1 MLSQAQAQE
10 PVLEEIT
17 EPLESD
23 IISLEDSPDGETHVE
38 IGADGGEHVTGV
50 FPPFDS
56 TTFASQ
62 LLWLAIAFGL
72 LYLMMKR
79 VALPRIGSILEERR
93 DRIDGDIAEAAR
105 LQQKTDAAIESY
117 ETALAQARTN
127 AHAIAEETR
136 GKIRAELDVK
146 RKSVEENLAGKVTEA
161 EGRIAQTKAA
171 ALGHVDEIAADIAQS
186 VVAQLAG
193 SVTEAAAKD
202 AVAKVSKE

>member
-10 PVLEEIT
+10 PVLDEIT

-23 IISLEDSPDGETHVE
+23 IISLEESPDGETHVE
-38 IGADGGEHVTGV
+38 VGYHGEEHVTGV

-62 LLWLAIAFGL
+62 LLWLAITFGL
-72 LYLMMKR
+72 LYIVMKR

-117 ETALAQARTN
+117 ETALAQARSN

-136 GKIRAELDVK
+136 GKIRAELDAK
-146 RKSVEENLAGKVTEA
+146 RKGVEEELSGKIATAEA
-161 EGRIAQTKAA
+161 RIAETKTAA
-171 ALGHVDEIAADIAQS
+171 MAHVDEIAADIAQT
-186 VVAQLAG
+186 VVGQLAG
-193 SVTEAAAKD
+193 KVTDKAARD
-202 AVAKVSKE
+202 AVAKVGKE